1 MELLTNLP
9 IVNVEI
15 EDGKATVTF
24 VDQER
29 GEIREIAYN
38 TKSYDEASGKFI
50 VDAEKEKQVREKV
63 ERLYGVPFDQLGQ
76 AIDQTHDVYAY
87 DKFNS
92 LEPVTVVAKFDKDMV
107 GQIIQAD
114 VTSVEADNVGLHIQF
129 EYEGDTYQSNMNYAN
144 YMEATKEWFQNP
156 QKRKKQEATFE
167 KKFDISVDNKEELVG
182 KQIMAEVKD
191 FNGNIWIEI
200 KAFPKKKK

>member
-1 MELLTNLP
+1 MELLQQLEL
-9 IVNVEI
+9 VEVQI
-15 EDGKATVTF
+15 EDGKATMTF
-24 VDQER
+24 VDTER
-29 GEIREIAYN
+29 GEIHDISIQQKKYN
-38 TKSYDEASGKFI
+38 EETGKF
-50 VDAEKEKQVREKV
+50 VDDAEQLEKAEAKAQ
-63 ERLYGVPFDQLGQ
+63 RLFGLSFDKLGQ
-76 AIDQTHDVYAY
+76 AIGEKHDVYVY
-87 DKFNS
+87 DRFDS

-114 VTSVEADNVGLHIQF
+114 VTAVEVDNVGIHIKF
-129 EYEGDTYQSNMNYAN
+129 EYEGETYQSNQNYAS
-144 YMEATKEWFQNP
+144 YMEVTKTWLTNP

-167 KKFDISVDNKEELVG
+167 RKFHIPISNKDELVG

>member
-9 IVNVEI
+9 IVDVQI

-24 VDQER
+24 VDQEK
-29 GEIREIAYN
+29 GEIREIGFN
-38 TKSYDEASGKFI
+38 TKSYDEATSKFV
-50 VDAEKEKQVREKV
+50 VDEEKEAKVKEKV
-63 ERLYGVPFDQLGQ
+63 QRLFGVPFDQLCQ
-76 AIDQTHDVYAY
+76 AIGQTFDVYAY

-92 LEPVTVVAKFDKDMV
+92 LEPVTVVEKFDKDMV
-107 GQIIQAD
+107 GQIIQAE
-114 VTSVEADNVGLHIQF
+114 VASVEADDVGLHIQF
-129 EYEGDTYQSNMNYAN
+129 EYEGNTYQSNMNYAN
-144 YMEATKEWFQNP
+144 YMEASGQWFQNP

-167 KKFDISVDNKEELVG
+167 RKFGISVENKEELIG
-182 KQIMAEVKD
+182 KAIMAEVKD

>member
-107 GQIIQAD
+107 GQIIQAY
-114 VTSVEADNVGLHIQF
+114 SI
-129 EYEGDTYQSNMNYAN
+129 
-144 YMEATKEWFQNP
+144 
-156 QKRKKQEATFE
+156 
-167 KKFDISVDNKEELVG
+167 
-182 KQIMAEVKD
+182 
-191 FNGNIWIEI
+191 
-200 KAFPKKKK
+200 